1 MYNNLEKLV
10 LDHGAKAKWVTPRL
24 TRLRAGAAEFG
35 PNFGRD
41 DGDTNSAKDN
51 S

>member
-35 PNFGRD
+35 PDSGRD
-41 DGDTNSAKDN
+41 DGDSGSAKNN